1 MDPIQQ
7 DNQHEISIQ
16 RLATKIYRDDVRPA
30 LERARLDVRMLL
42 LDMEELPK
50 SVAGLNKLSAEIKR
64 IVNDVYGAGWLSA
77 TEEMTE
83 LAAYEAAFY
92 AGLMTKSFG
101 DAISKPLSVPPDEK
115 IRRYVSAALMSLD
128 GTSPKT
134 AVWAE
139 FVKDNVGS
147 VGDAYD
153 QQVRAAF
160 VNGETVNQA
169 AKRLKT
175 VTDGILNSRAENL
188 VRTGVQH
195 YAIQSRLAMAAD
207 NKSVIARE
215 VPVTTFDNR
224 RSLIC
229 TGIQDEYGQRGW
241 PAGESPIGYP
251 PYHYSC
257 RTGVIFLPKGQ
268 DSIEG
273 MRAAVSGRKGEQ
285 AKEDY
290 EARDSRTDKKVKYRG
305 RRDQNIFDT
314 SQIKSSTTIES
325 WMRRQPRWYVE
336 SALGKARASLFLN
349 GDLKLNK
356 FTDATGRP
364 LTLAELRVVDSEAFE
379 RASL

>member
-16 RLATKIYRDDVRPA
+16 RLATKIYKDDVRPA
-30 LERARLDVRMLL
+30 IERARLDVRLLL
-42 LDMEELPK
+42 LDMEELPTTR
-50 SVAGLNKLSAEIKR
+50 VGLNKLSAEIKR
-64 IVNDVYGAGWLSA
+64 IVNDAYGAGWLSA

-83 LAAYEAAFY
+83 LAVYEAAFY

-115 IRRYVSAALMSLD
+115 IKRYVNTALMSLD

-207 NKSVIARE
+207 NKGVIARE
-215 VPVTTFDNR
+215 VPVTAFDNR

-257 RTGVIFLPKGQ
+257 RTGIIFLPIGQ
-268 DSIEG
+268 DSLEG
-273 MRAAVSGRKGEQ
+273 MRAAILGRKGEQ
-285 AKEDY
+285 AKESY
-290 EARDSRTDKKVKYRG
+290 EARDSRTDKKVRYRG
-305 RRDQNIFDT
+305 KRDQNIFNT
-314 SQIKSSTTIES
+314 TPIKATTPVES
-325 WMRRQPRWYVE
+325 IMRSQPRWYVE
-336 SALGKARASLFLN
+336 SALGKARAKLFLD
-349 GDLKLNK
+349 GDLRLSK
-356 FTDATGRP
+356 FTDVTGRP
-364 LTLAELRVVDSEAFE
+364 LTLAELRRVDSEVFE
-379 RASL
+379 RAGL